1 MKKNLTLFV
10 AFWAFV
16 SFMNAQIQLST
27 NELTGTY
34 KYKTTTTNPFGI
46 HDPSVYWNSADQ
58 TYYVYGSHYVG
69 AKTTDLRNW
78 TGIYNYYTGGYNSAN
93 AYKAFKSNPTH
104 IVKRCLP
111 GSTVQEEVTL
121 ESYDV
126 SAFCSIYSTIHYDPV
141 TKTYSDEPSW
151 VSGDQWAPDIIYNPH
166 MGKWCLYL
174 SLNADNWA
182 SVIVLLTSNS
192 PTGPFTYVAPIVFGG
207 FNGQTY
213 SGKNA
218 QGQTVSFKVDY
229 KKTDL
234 ELVLGT
240 QTSLPSRYNQKGSWG
255 NMWPNPI
262 DPCVFFDEDGELW
275 IAYGSWS
282 GGIFMLKLDKETGLR
297 DYTYTYPLIEYNGID
312 LRRQSYTGYTSDHYF
327 GKLIAGGAY
336 VSGEGPYIQHIGNY
350 YYLFMSYGRFAPD
363 GGYEMRIFRSSNPTG
378 PFTDASNNDART
390 YSYVLNYG
398 LNAAT
403 NKGMKIIGAYNGWGA
418 QTLGECAHGHN
429 SVCQDDM
436 GRTLLVTHSKFNLP
450 LLPDGS
456 RNAAHAMRVHQ
467 LFLNEKDW
475 LCAAPFVFNGET
487 LTDDDIATSQ
497 PWSATDIEGD
507 YEIIIHPYKLDHDNM
522 QESTPVKIHLSAD
535 GKVTGAYTGTWKYSQ
550 DGKSYIQIKLGSTIY
565 YGVVCEQ
572 TVQGTNTSIQT
583 VTSNVKA
590 LCFSAVASSGVPVWG
605 YKWQPQYAIA
615 YNYDQHSSAELKR
628 NTTVKN
634 NITILFDP
642 VHNTTLEWTSS
653 NPDVLSETGKY
664 NPTDEV
670 EQVTMTSRLSAGNYY
685 WENSYTANC
694 AAATSIDGDPY
705 DGVVAY
711 YNFDE
716 KPTKNLMNEEQRA
729 TYAHSSTSTPVPVLE
744 GDYSRFGQVVHQYA
758 GAIRYNSY
766 TRMTNPLK
774 GATNLDGFTVSLW
787 VYRMDAN
794 DNYNALWSF
803 FNSTVASAAGERL
816 FFTGNSYLGYNDNN
830 GTWFDVNHPETKVV
844 DRINAGAW
852 RQITVTFSKDNGYMF
867 YRDGVKYTSTNMKYT
882 GSVEQSEFD
891 WSKVI
896 DFVTS
901 AAYFNLG
908 LGSFWGS
915 AEAKFDDLIIYN
927 RELSADDV
935 KSLYTELTRVNPF
948 DAGTITG
955 VEDIVVEEPTSQTV
969 QGIYDLMGRR
979 VEVPSKGI
987 YIVNGK
993 KVLFK

>member
-1 MKKNLTLFV
+1 MKKVLLYLFAGIAFSSVLCAQTKLETSALT
-10 AFWAFV
+10 
-16 SFMNAQIQLST
+16 S
-27 NELTGTY
+27 TY
-34 KYKTTTTNPFGI
+34 KYSVNTNTRPYGI
-46 HDPSVYWNSADQ
+46 HDPSVVWNSSNN
-58 TYYVYGSHYVG
+58 TFYVYGSHYAG
-69 AKTTDLRNW
+69 AKTTDLRSW
-78 TGIYNYYTGGYNSAN
+78 SGIFNYYKGGYNSMN
-93 AYKAFKSNPTH
+93 AYKAFQSNPTH
-104 IVKRCLP
+104 QVKRCLP
-111 GSTVQEEVTL
+111 GSSVQDEVTL
-121 ESYDV
+121 GSYDAA
-126 SAFCSIYSTIHYDPV
+126 AFCSTYATIKVGDR
-141 TKTYSDEPSW
+141 EPTTMAAW
-151 VSGDQWAPDIIYNPH
+151 VSGDQWAPDIIYNPN
-166 MGKWCLYL
+166 MGKWCMYL
-174 SLNADNWA
+174 SLNGDYWA
-182 SVIVLLTSNS
+182 SVIVLLTSDN
-192 PTGPFTYVAPIVFGG
+192 PEGPYTYQAPIVFGG
-207 FNGQTY
+207 FNNQSY
-213 SGKNA
+213 SGQKVNYKN
-218 QGQTVSFKVDY
+218 
-229 KKTDL
+229 TDL
-234 ELVLGT
+234 EIVLGT
-240 QTSLPSRYNQKGSWG
+240 QSSLPGRYNTNRWGSF
-255 NMWPNPI
+255 WPNCI

-297 DYTYTYPLIEYNGID
+297 DYTYTYSG
-312 LRRQSYTGYTSDHYF
+312 TGSSPDANATSDAYF
-327 GKLIAGGAY
+327 GKKIAGGYY
-336 VSGEGPYIQHIGNY
+336 VSGEGPYIQHIGDY
-350 YYLFMSYGRFAPD
+350 YYLFMSYGGFAPD
-363 GGYEMRIFRSSNPTG
+363 GGYEMRIFRSSSPTG
-378 PFTDASNNDART
+378 PYKDASGNSAV
-390 YSYVLNYG
+390 YSSYAMNYG
-398 LNAAT
+398 PNATT
-403 NKGMKIIGAYNGWGA
+403 NRGMKILGSYNGWGE
-418 QTLGECAHGHN
+418 QTMGECAQGHN
-429 SVCQDDM
+429 SACQDGQ
-436 GRTLLVTHSKFNLP
+436 GRSFVVYHTKFNYGD
-450 LLPDGS
+450 PDK
-456 RNAAHAMRVHQ
+456 AAHAMRVRQ
-467 LFLNEKDW
+467 LFLNEKGW
-475 LCAAPFVFNGET
+475 LCAAPFEFNGET
-487 LTDDDIATSQ
+487 LTDADIASSQ
-497 PWSATDIEGD
+497 PWSAEDIEGD
-507 YEIIIHPYKLDHDNM
+507 YQILIHRYKLNYANY
-522 QESTPVKIHLSAD
+522 EEVTPVTIHLSAD

-550 DGKSYIQIKLGSTIY
+550 DGKSYIQITLGSTIY
-565 YGVVCEQ
+565 YGVVSEQ
-572 TVQGTNTSIQT
+572 TVQGTNPALVT
-583 VTSNVKA
+583 VTSTVKA

-615 YNYDQHSSAELKR
+615 YNYNQHSSAELKR

-642 VHNTTLEWTSS
+642 IHNTSLEWTSS

-664 NPTDEV
+664 NPTDEI

-694 AAATSIDGDPY
+694 AAATSIEGDPY

-716 KPTKNLMNEEQRA
+716 KPTKNLLNEEQRA
-729 TYAHSSTSTPVPVLE
+729 TYAHSNTSTPVPVLE

-758 GAIRYNSY
+758 GAIGYNSY

-830 GTWFDVNHPETKVV
+830 GTWFDVNNPETKVV

-852 RQITVTFSKDNGYMF
+852 RQITVTFSKENGYML
-867 YRDGVKYTSTNMKYT
+867 YRDGTKYISGNMKYT